1 MNQKKGNATIL
12 FLAKI
17 AFLLFAMTSNTA
29 HATTYTVGD
38 STGWIFNVAGWEN
51 GKSFKAG
58 DTLGKLILFLFDK
71 ELINN
76 NSLIISIYIYI
87 FAVFNYAPGRHS
99 VVVVVD
105 KASYDSCS
113 VPTNATLFTSGND
126 QITLKQGENYFI
138 CGFTGHCDRGMK
150 IAANAA

>member
-1 MNQKKGNATIL
+1 MEKKKNKMNQKKGNATIL
-12 FLAKI
+12 LLAKI

-38 STGWIFNVAGWEN
+38 STGWIFNLAGWEN

-87 FAVFNYAPGRHS
+87 YLQFS
-99 VVVVVD
+99 
-105 KASYDSCS
+105 
-113 VPTNATLFTSGND
+113 
-126 QITLKQGENYFI
+126 ITLPVGIVWWWWWTRRVTILAVCQQTRQYLLRATI
-138 CGFTGHCDRGMK
+138 R
-150 IAANAA
+150 